1 MVGFPN
7 GLRNEPGVLS
17 TVYDLACTRA
27 VWNVQESIRQ
37 QTNGVIVKEVSE
49 SDFQMYQRI
58 EHFQMQKIAT
68 DLGAILATKVIPAV
82 VSWVEGQYPD
92 ELRRFRELD
101 GGDIFGNVELV
112 MYTEP
117 TSLED
122 MADPSRITRGTYIG
136 SCGFAE
142 EGDRNTRKI
151 SFSLDDFLSG
161 SRVNVSDAE

>member
-1 MVGFPN
+1 MAGFPN
-7 GLRNEPGVLS
+7 GLRNEPGILP

-27 VWNVQESIRQ
+27 TRNVQESIRQ
-37 QTNGVIVKEVSE
+37 QTNGVIVKEISE

-58 EHFQMQKIAT
+58 ENFQMQKIAQ
-68 DLGAILATKVIPAV
+68 DLGAILATKVMPAV
-82 VSWVEGQYPD
+82 KSWVEAQYPD
-92 ELRRFRELD
+92 ELQKFREED

-122 MADPSRITRGTYIG
+122 MADPSRISRGEFVG

-142 EGDRNTRKI
+142 EEDRNTRKI

-161 SRVNVSDAE
+161 HRINVGDAE